1 MYLSVCR
8 RERVGV
14 RARVGRTDVW
24 GAGVANAG
32 RARVWGEDEGRLQ
45 HACGDLPPDGNS
57 VPLPLVG
64 RGFVARR
71 VRCKRPFFHSVRFFF

>member
-32 RARVWGEDEGRLQ
+32 PCEG
-45 HACGDLPPDGNS
+45 
-57 VPLPLVG
+57 VG
-64 RGFVARR
+64 
-71 VRCKRPFFHSVRFFF
+71 